1 MAFWQGILLHYERFS
16 RYYNSSQLIHPGYYK
31 YWKVCQFDILVIRKS
46 IQSAICTIFRY
57 MTILHPLRTVI
68 RREYGR
74 WIIIGLWILC
84 TLASIPNIIH
94 TKHFQ
99 HSYNGKDI
107 WICHSGK
114 IIYNHNKVAFKKHQ
128 FLYLIRYRCR
138 RRNLSLLQSSFWYFS
153 IFPTCSTNDLL
164 LHECCKNNLE
174 AEGYSNW
181 GATLW
186 VLTNEHQRSELVKW
200 KEKGK
205 IGAVL
210 FDPSF
215 CNFFSNLL
223 IASWD

>member
-1 MAFWQGILLHYERFS
+1 MPFALL
-16 RYYNSSQLIHPGYYK
+16 
-31 YWKVCQFDILVIRKS
+31 
-46 IQSAICTIFRY
+46 FRY

-99 HSYNGKDI
+99 TNYNGKDI

-114 IIYNHNKVAFKKHQ
+114 INQNHQVQQSIK
-128 FLYLIRYRCR
+128 LYTYLFHYRCR
-138 RRNLSLLQSSFWYFS
+138 RWNLSLLQSSFWYFS

-174 AEGYSNW
+174 TEGNSNW
-181 GATLW
+181 GAALW
-186 VLTNEHQRSELVKW
+186 VLTNQHQRSELVKW

-215 CNFFSNLL
+215 CNFYSN
-223 IASWD
+223 